1 MALKKE
7 SFPVTGLNCASCASS
22 AQTILSA
29 QNGVASA
36 NVNFAS
42 ATAVIEYD
50 PEHIAKETMQQA
62 LHSIGFDLV
71 IDTKTDATT
80 LLEEERELHIQR
92 LKKNFL
98 VGIIS
103 TIPLVVIAMFFMH
116 IPYGNYIMWVLA
128 TPVLFISGKEFFIN
142 AYRQIKVGHSNMD
155 TLVACSTGVA
165 YAYSVFNTLIP
176 DFWISRGLE
185 PHVYFESAAV
195 VIVFI
200 LLGRIMETKAKQ
212 GTNAA
217 LKKLIGLQPKTVTL
231 ITKDG
236 KYETINL
243 ELVNPGDKL
252 LVKPGEKIPVD
263 GQLVSGE
270 SYVDE
275 SMVSGEP
282 IPVKKMPEDKVL
294 AGTINQKGSF
304 AFIAQKVGKDTL
316 LAHIIQSVQ
325 DAQDSKA
332 PVQKTVDKIA
342 GIFVPAVVLIAMLS
356 FLIWVIFGGP
366 NGFSYGLMAFVTILV
381 IACPCALGLATPT
394 AIMVA
399 VGKGAEKG
407 VLIRDAESLENAGT
421 VNAVILDKTGTIT
434 LGKPTVNR
442 LLWLKEDKDYASIFL
457 ALEARSEHP
466 IASAIVHYLSA
477 KNAETQPLEAFENIP
492 GNGIKA
498 SVHGDTFYAASFNY
512 LKNMQLFIDDE
523 INKQATQWLND
534 GHTVIAL
541 ANEQEFLA
549 IAAISDKIKESSFAA
564 ISELKN
570 KGIQVHMLTGDQE
583 GSAQRVASQVGIE
596 HYQAQMLPKDKATYL
611 KTLKDK
617 GLKVAMVGDGINDG
631 EALALA
637 DLSIA
642 MGQGS
647 DIAMDIAKMTIIS
660 SDLKIIPEAILLAK
674 KTKAVIKQNL
684 FWAFIYNLIGIP
696 LAAGILIPVNGFV
709 LNPMLAGAA
718 MALSSVSVV
727 TNSLRLRYTKF

>member
-142 AYRQIKVGHSNMD
+142 AYRQIKVGHANMD

-466 IASAIVHYLSA
+466 IASAIVHYFSA

-498 SVHGDTFYAASFNY
+498 SVHGGTFYAASFNY
-512 LKNMQLFIDDE
+512 LKGMQLFIDDE